1 MPMRLVHTAQMSPQT
16 RPLRYSSVWGG
27 SGPEYT
33 PWGPYVRQW
42 CCTESNKYTGGLTR
56 IQWRH
61 ERCYAKKV
69 RGKTVNG
76 SNQAWQREL
85 HAQHGAQ

>member
-1 MPMRLVHTAQMSPQT
+1 
-16 RPLRYSSVWGG
+16 
-27 SGPEYT
+27 
-33 PWGPYVRQW
+33 VRQW